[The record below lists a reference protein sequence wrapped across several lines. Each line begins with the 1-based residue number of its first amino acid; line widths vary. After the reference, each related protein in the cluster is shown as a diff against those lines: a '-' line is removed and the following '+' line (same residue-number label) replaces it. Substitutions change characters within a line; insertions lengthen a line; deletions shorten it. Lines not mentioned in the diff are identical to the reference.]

1 MYRTTTLEKRTV
13 LMSPLMA
20 NEDLPEDSNE
30 SLNSDSEDKQR
41 LRKSEL
47 TKQVLDKAQYLKVLN
62 SKKRVKKNQQMA
74 QAIVKSLAKEAQ
86 GDNEPQ

>member
-1 MYRTTTLEKRTV
+1 
-13 LMSPLMA
+13 MSPILG

-30 SLNSDSEDKQR
+30 SLDSSSEDRHR